1 MENNKMQEDTIDL
14 GKLFFAMKK
23 KIWLILLV
31 GLLGACGAAGYTKFF
46 VNPTYTSTSSM
57 LVLTK
62 ETTLTSLADLQ
73 LGSQLTKDY
82 TVLITSRPVLEEVI
96 ENLQL
101 EMNYKNLRESITIEN
116 PTDTRILNLSVV
128 QQDPKMAKAI
138 VDELATVSS
147 RYIGDKMEVVPP
159 KIIEEGELPIY
170 KTSPSMSKNVMLGF
184 LLGAVLVAGI
194 VVVLELLDDTI
205 QSEEDI
211 EQYLGIP
218 TLAIVPEIGGHKSSE
233 KRNKKRK
240 NR

>member
-1 MENNKMQEDTIDL
+1 MENNKIQEDTIDL

-46 VNPTYTSTSSM
+46 VNPTYTSTSTM

-62 ETTLTSLADLQ
+62 ETTLASLADLQ

-101 EMNYKNLRESITIEN
+101 EMNYKVLRESISIEN
-116 PTDTRILNLSVV
+116 PADTRILKLSVIN
-128 QQDPKMAKAI
+128 QNPKQAKAI
-138 VDELATVSS
+138 VDELSAVSS

-159 KIIEEGELPIY
+159 KIIEDGELPIY

-194 VVVLELLDDTI
+194 IVVLELLDDTI

-218 TLAIVPEIGGHKSSE
+218 TLAVVPELGEHKSSG
-233 KRNKKRK
+233 KGNKKRK
-240 NR
+240 NG